1 MAQQQLTELTD
12 SRTFKMVKHKEN
24 KMLKIVLLYYQ
35 YQTFIIPDFYK
46 VWYQYQTIIDVGMA
60 VVVSAMSNT

>member
-35 YQTFIIPDFYK
+35 YQTYPYE
-46 VWYQYQTIIDVGMA
+46 TIIDVGMA